1 MKKIIVLLLIL
12 ASPLFAKVENS
23 NFKNLL
29 TQTEKQ
35 IFLDSLNKYRLAKG
49 LKKVQYSIDAERLSK
64 IRTQTI
70 YKHLKGLDSSEFVN
84 NYRSHL
90 HFGLYND
97 YLDFNTKLELY
108 GNYKMP
114 IVLENVIFIPRK
126 EVEDLLSKCFE
137 GWKNSPGHWGAMMS
151 EDIDHIS
158 LIIDKN
164 DLGIIADLILFD
176 KFNKR
181 RK

>member
-23 NFKNLL
+23 NFKSLL

-49 LKKVQYSIDAERLSK
+49 LKKVQYSIDAERFAK

-70 YKHLKGLDSSEFVN
+70 YNHLKGLDSSEFVN
-84 NYRSHL
+84 NYKSHL

-114 IVLENVIFIPRK
+114 IALENVIFIPRK
-126 EVEDLLSKCFE
+126 EVDNLITRCFN
-137 GWKNSPGHWGAMMS
+137 GWKDSPGHWSAMMS
-151 EDIDHIS
+151 ESIDSIS
-158 LIIDKN
+158 LNCETTNI
-164 DLGIIADLILFD
+164 GIIADLILYV
-176 KFNKR
+176 KYK
-181 RK
+181 K